1 MKKLIALTLVLLIA
15 LSSVAA
21 LAENQKI
28 VIGATPSP
36 HVLVLE
42 QVIDDLKA
50 LGYDLEIVTFTDYVL
65 PNPATSA
72 GELNANYFQH
82 LPYLNE
88 YNKNATAEDQLFAAI
103 PV

>member
-1 MKKLIALTLVLLIA
+1 MKKLIALSLVVLIA
-15 LSSVAA
+15 LSSLAA
-21 LAENQKI
+21 FAENQKI

-50 LGYDLEIVTFTDYVL
+50 LGYDLEIITFTDYGL

-72 GELNANYFQH
+72 VDLNSNNIQH

-88 YNKNATAEDQLFAAI
+88 YN
-103 PV
+103 